1 MQTFRQFPARSG
13 PALQLQRIP
22 LQTEL
27 LKLHRLRPLQRQG
40 LCHTVQILTS
50 LTQSLCVTMLCRKWL
65 ALCQLSMC
73 SLQGLLQLQLL
84 RLSRL
89 PLKLQI
95 LDTALRPIR
104 TEHDR
109 PGTEHSAKHQQN
121 RPPKQPTLLRFAS
134 GSMRGEIPIA
144 HARAAC
150 QAM

>member
-1 MQTFRQFPARSG
+1 M
-13 PALQLQRIP
+13 
-22 LQTEL
+22 
-27 LKLHRLRPLQRQG
+27 
-40 LCHTVQILTS
+40 QILTS
-50 LTQSLCVTMLCRKWL
+50 LTQSLGVTMLCRKWL

-95 LDTALRPIR
+95 LDTALRPMR
-104 TEHDR
+104 TEHHY
-109 PGTEHSAKHQQN
+109 PSTAHNAKHQHH
-121 RPPKQPTLLRFAS
+121 RPSKQPTSHRLPS
-134 GSMRGEIPIA
+134 GSVWGEIPIA